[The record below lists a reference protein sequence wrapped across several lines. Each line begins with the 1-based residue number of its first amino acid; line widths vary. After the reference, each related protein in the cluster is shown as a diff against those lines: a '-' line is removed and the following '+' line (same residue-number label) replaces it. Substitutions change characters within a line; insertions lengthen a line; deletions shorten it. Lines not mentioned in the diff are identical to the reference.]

1 MMTIIYAVLVLG
13 VMGLLFGL
21 ILAFASKVFAVEVD
35 ERIPAVQECLPGAN
49 CGACGFAGCSDYAK
63 AVVEGRAP
71 TNLCVPGGA
80 GAAEAVSKV
89 MGVRASATEAKKAV
103 VRCQGF
109 EFNTT
114 KKMFISLSHI
124 NAYSYSCV
132 IIQDI
137 LYHLPANNQ
146 AL

>member
-1 MMTIIYAVLVLG
+1 MNSIVTAIIVIS
-13 VMGLLFGL
+13 VMG
-21 ILAFASKVFAVEVD
+21 ILASLMLVIAAKVLYVPED
-35 ERIPAVQECLPGAN
+35 ERIGLVAEVLPGAN

-109 EFNTT
+109 E
-114 KKMFISLSHI
+114 
-124 NAYSYSCV
+124 
-132 IIQDI
+132 
-137 LYHLPANNQ
+137 
-146 AL
+146 